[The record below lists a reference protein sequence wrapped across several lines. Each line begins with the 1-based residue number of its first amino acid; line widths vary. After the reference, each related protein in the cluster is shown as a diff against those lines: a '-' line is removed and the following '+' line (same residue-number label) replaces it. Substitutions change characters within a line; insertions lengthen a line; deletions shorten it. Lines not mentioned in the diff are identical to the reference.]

1 MKRKSTL
8 ILLGFFAS
16 YFGFAQIP
24 TGYYDNANGLIGTAL
39 HQALHDIIDNHTVIS
54 YSGLHS
60 AYPTTDKKPNGKVW
74 DMYSDVPGGTP
85 PYEFTFNTDKCGTYQ
100 KEGDCYN
107 REHSFPQSWFNE
119 SSPMVSDLYHV
130 VPTDGYVNGKRS
142 NYPMGE
148 VGTASWTSQNGSLL
162 GSCSSP
168 GYSGTVFEPIDG
180 YKGDFARIFFYMAT
194 RYLNEDNNWQNNA
207 MVDGSQ
213 LKPWALNQLYQW
225 HLQDTV
231 SQKEIN
237 RNDAVYTY
245 QNNRNPF
252 VDHPE
257 FVDSI
262 WFFYDAIHN
271 QKQPSFQVFAFPNPG
286 TEVLNLHLNQ
296 AKSSQYIVEVM
307 DLEGRIVMEVKFSGS
322 DFKLNTADLS
332 KGLYLIRIED
342 QNQGTYQ
349 TLKWIKNE

>member
-1 MKRKSTL
+1 
-8 ILLGFFAS
+8 
-16 YFGFAQIP
+16 
-24 TGYYDNANGLIGTAL
+24 
-39 HQALHDIIDNHTVIS
+39 
-54 YSGLHS
+54 
-60 AYPTTDKKPNGKVW
+60 
-74 DMYSDVPGGTP
+74 
-85 PYEFTFNTDKCGTYQ
+85 
-100 KEGDCYN
+100 
-107 REHSFPQSWFNE
+107 
-119 SSPMVSDLYHV
+119 
-130 VPTDGYVNGKRS
+130 
-142 NYPMGE
+142 
-148 VGTASWTSQNGSLL
+148 
-162 GSCSSP
+162 
-168 GYSGTVFEPIDG
+168 
-180 YKGDFARIFFYMAT
+180 
-194 RYLNEDNNWQNNA
+194 